1 MRAVPGRPERP
12 PRIRR
17 AVPAD
22 ARALARLRY
31 EFRSEIAPPVEAKA
45 RFVARCARWM
55 SARLRRGGAWRC
67 WVVEDPAGDL
77 IGAAWLQLIEKLP
90 NPVAETERH
99 AYITNVYVRP
109 SHRGQG
115 IGGRLL
121 AALLAEGDREA
132 VDAVILWP
140 TPRSRSLY
148 ERHGFAVRDDL
159 LERR

>member
-1 MRAVPGRPERP
+1 VAARRE

-17 AVPAD
+17 AVPGD

-31 EFRSEIAPPVEAKA
+31 EFRSEIAPPVEPEA

-55 SARLRRGGAWRC
+55 AARLRRRGAWRC
-67 WVVEDPAGDL
+67 WVVEDAAGEPV
-77 IGAAWLQLIEKLP
+77 GAGWLQVIEKLP

-99 AYITNVYVRP
+99 GYITNLYLRP

-115 IGGRLL
+115 IGHRLL
-121 AALLAEGDREA
+121 EALLAECHRET